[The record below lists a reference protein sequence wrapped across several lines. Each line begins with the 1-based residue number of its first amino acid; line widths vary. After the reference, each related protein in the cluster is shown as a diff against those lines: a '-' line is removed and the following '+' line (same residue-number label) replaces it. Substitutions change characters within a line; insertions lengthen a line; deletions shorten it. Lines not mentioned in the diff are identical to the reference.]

1 MGQASPENA
10 IHIILALRG
19 MEILLKSVGSFVD
32 DLQAGGRYTFT
43 RAEVEATDE
52 RSEIGVQA
60 ALRRLKKRGR
70 VVSPRRGFY
79 VVVPIEYRSAGCPP
93 ASWFID
99 DLMRFLEQRYYVG
112 LLSSAAIH
120 GAAHQQPMTFQVLTD
135 RPTRL
140 VQVARVRI
148 EFHG

>member
-1 MGQASPENA
+1 MIEKC
-10 IHIILALRG
+10 
-19 MEILLKSVGSFVD
+19 LKSVGSFVD
-32 DLQAGGRYTFT
+32 DLQANGRYTFT
-43 RAEVEATDE
+43 RAEVETKGE

-79 VVVPIEYRSAGCPP
+79 AIVPIEYRSARCPP

-99 DLMRFLEQRYYVG
+99 DLMRFLQQQYYVG

-120 GAAHQQPMTFQVLTD
+120 GAAGPIF
-135 RPTRL
+135 
-140 VQVARVRI
+140 
-148 EFHG
+148 